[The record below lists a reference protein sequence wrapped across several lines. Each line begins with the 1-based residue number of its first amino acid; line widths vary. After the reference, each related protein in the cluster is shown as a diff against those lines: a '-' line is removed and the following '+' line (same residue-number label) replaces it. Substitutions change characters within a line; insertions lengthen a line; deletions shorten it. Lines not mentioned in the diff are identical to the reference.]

1 VVTRNWSHPNA
12 KAVRD
17 AEKMMLFGQFV
28 GDWEFDWSDW
38 FCSRSLLY
46 GVTAN
51 DPLTFAGVLIF
62 LLLVADKSRVK
73 LSRLHERHLF
83 RALALHAISI

>member
-1 VVTRNWSHPNA
+1 MVGLVLFQGAKLAVVGVAIGVVAALGLTRL
-12 KAVRD
+12 
-17 AEKMMLFGQFV
+17 MT
-28 GDWEFDWSDW
+28 
-38 FCSRSLLY
+38 SLLY